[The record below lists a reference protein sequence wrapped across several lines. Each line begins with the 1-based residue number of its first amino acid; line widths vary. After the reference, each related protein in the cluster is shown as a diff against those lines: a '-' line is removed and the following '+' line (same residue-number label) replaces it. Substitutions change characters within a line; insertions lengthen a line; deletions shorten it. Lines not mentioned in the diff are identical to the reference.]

1 MCTEFLQEVAAKG
14 CGLLVAALAAHE
26 ASERVRQPSPV
37 LLQFAVYACVLQ
49 LHLAALRTHSMHVRS
64 KSKAMQG
71 TFRPTVK
78 HPSAAPHKT
87 SSVCILLIARN

>member
-1 MCTEFLQEVAAKG
+1 MCAEFLQEVAAKG
-14 CGLLVAALAAHE
+14 CGLLVAALAGHE
-26 ASERVRQPSPV
+26 ASKRVQQPSPV
-37 LLQFAVYACVLQ
+37 LQLAVYGCVFQ
-49 LHLAALRTHSMHVRS
+49 LHLAALRTHSMHAWS

-87 SSVCILLIARN
+87 SK